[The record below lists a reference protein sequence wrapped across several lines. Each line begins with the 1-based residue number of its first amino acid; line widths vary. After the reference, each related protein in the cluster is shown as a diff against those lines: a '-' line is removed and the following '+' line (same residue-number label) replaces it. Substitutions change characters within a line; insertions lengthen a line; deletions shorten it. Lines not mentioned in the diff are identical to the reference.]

1 MTNVV
6 FVVRGACMHGSCFF
20 LHILDRTPQT
30 ELHAEN
36 QLPRYPRSALKV
48 PVGGGWWWVGGKP
61 NIVISIDLG
70 SS

>member
-30 ELHAEN
+30 EVHAEN
-36 QLPRYPRSALKV
+36 QLPRYPGSGLKV
-48 PVGGGWWWVGGKP
+48 PDGGGGGG
-61 NIVISIDLG
+61 V
-70 SS
+70 